1 MTNPKSNQRDIIII
15 GGGLNGATL
24 GLALAKHGV
33 SSHIIDNG
41 NRAQML
47 AAEFDGR
54 TTAIASTSMA
64 MFEAIG
70 LGDALA
76 GKGCPIESIWVSDQ
90 LKPGELDFAPEEGAY
105 LGHMYENRVLRVA
118 LFAAM
123 DAEPLISLHMPE
135 TVVKRDIRPGGVSVT
150 LSDGTELTGQ
160 LLVAAEGRKSPT
172 RDEAGFKMAHW
183 NYGHIG
189 MVGAIYHERPH
200 NGCAY
205 EIFYPDGPFALLPMN
220 PDEGAPLPYR
230 SAFVWSVPEAQAAG
244 YQKLA
249 DRPFLMA
256 MQAKMG
262 EMMGDIALAA
272 PRMSYPLTFQR
283 TAKVIGERLVL
294 LGDAAHG
301 IHPIAGQGLNLGLRD
316 VASLA
321 EVLVDGM
328 RKGLDPADP
337 ALLARYERWRALDV
351 MAVAGGTDLITHF
364 FGLRGKG
371 ISAVRRAGLAMV
383 QRAKPAKNLFMGSA
397 RGTSGALP
405 RLLAGQ
411 MI

>member
-1 MTNPKSNQRDIIII
+1 MTNHRDIIII
-15 GGGLNGATL
+15 GGGLNGASL

-33 SSHIIDNG
+33 TSHIIDNG
-41 NRAQML
+41 KRADML

-76 GKGCPIESIWVSDQ
+76 GQGCPIESIWVSDQ
-90 LKPGELDFAPEEGAY
+90 LKPGELAFAPEEGTF
-105 LGHMYENRVLRVA
+105 LGHMFENRVLRKA
-118 LFAAM
+118 LFEAM
-123 DAEPLISLHMPE
+123 DAEPNLTLHMPASVA
-135 TVVKRDIRPGGVSVT
+135 TRHIRPGGVAVT
-150 LSDGTELTGQ
+150 LADGTELTGQ

-172 RDEAGFKMAHW
+172 RDEAGFKLAHW
-183 NYGHIG
+183 NYGHAAL
-189 MVGAIYHERPH
+189 VGAICHSEPH

-220 PDEGAPLPYR
+220 SDEGAPLPYR
-230 SAFVWSVPEAQAAG
+230 SAFVWSVPEDKAAA
-244 YQKLA
+244 YTKLSDRVFLIEMQK
-249 DRPFLMA
+249 A
-256 MQAKMG
+256 MQ
-262 EMMGDIALAA
+262 EMMGDVALAA
-272 PRMSYPLTFQR
+272 PRMSYPLGFQR

-294 LGDAAHG
+294 LGDAAPG
-301 IHPIAGQGLNLGLRD
+301 LHPIAGQGLNLGLRD
-316 VASLA
+316 VATLA
-321 EVLVDGM
+321 EVIVDGM

-351 MAVAGGTDLITHF
+351 MAVAGGTDVLTQF
-364 FGLRGKG
+364 FGLRGKT

-383 QRAKPAKNLFMGSA
+383 QRAKPAKDMFMGSA

-405 RLLAGQ
+405 RLLDGQ
-411 MI
+411 LI

>member
-1 MTNPKSNQRDIIII
+1 MAQHRDIIII
-15 GGGLNGATL
+15 GGGLNGASL

-41 NRAQML
+41 DRAAIL
-47 AAEFDGR
+47 DAAFDGR

-90 LKPGELDFAPEEGAY
+90 LKPGELDFAPDAGEY
-105 LGHMYENRVLRVA
+105 LGHMYENRVLRTA
-118 LFAAM
+118 LFEAM
-123 DAEPLISLHMPE
+123 DAEPLITLHMPASVAQQ
-135 TVVKRDIRPGGVSVT
+135 TIHAGGVSILLNT
-150 LSDGTELTGQ
+150 GEELTGQ

-172 RDEAGFKMAHW
+172 REAAGFKMAHW
-183 NYGHIG
+183 TYDQTG
-189 MVGAIYHERPH
+189 MVGAIYHEHPH

-220 PDEGAPLPYR
+220 PDAGAPLPYR
-230 SAFVWSVPEAQAAG
+230 SAFVWSVPTAKAAAYG
-244 YQKLA
+244 KLA
-249 DRPFLMA
+249 DRPFLIE
-256 MQAKMG
+256 MQKKMG

-272 PRMSYPLTFQR
+272 PRMAYPLAFQR
-283 TAKVIGERLVL
+283 TAKVTGERLVL

-321 EVLVDGM
+321 EVIVDGM

-351 MAVAGGTDLITHF
+351 MAVAGGTDILTHF
-364 FGLRGKG
+364 FGLPGKG
-371 ISAVRRAGLAMV
+371 ISAIRRAGLAMV